1 MHVFNEIH
9 VFVSETLGNE
19 MCQSWEKELEK
30 KANSKRQP
38 SLLRASMRVFG
49 WRFAL
54 LGLILFLL
62 ELGLR

>member
-1 MHVFNEIH
+1 
-9 VFVSETLGNE
+9 
-19 MCQSWEKELEK
+19 MCNAWEKELEK
-30 KANSKRQP
+30 TANSKKGP